1 MHMHI
6 PLFSSMSP
14 NLKHWLLVVAFV
26 LVGLALRWP
35 LLDQSHLN
43 SDEAWHLDLA
53 GQNSLSEVISYNFAQ
68 SVHPPLYY
76 LLLYELLRVTEKV
89 GALRLVSV
97 LPWMAWVFVCF
108 GVGEKMGGGR
118 MGLIWAAIAAF
129 SHGTFELSLAVREYM
144 WMLLLI
150 TAQFYYFL
158 ALYEQPTRRAWVG
171 YLLCGVLALGFDYS
185 AVPAIMVMGVLLIYR
200 ALFTLPVNWR
210 ACMKAGLAHLL
221 LAALFILLYLQHGF
235 HHLEHARWYNA
246 YYFRDPLTTLLLFS
260 FLLSNFFIPLQYS
273 FSAVAVLP
281 AMVLTLSACIYSL
294 CRRFNRFPVRRFF
307 FLSLLLM
314 LVLNAMEL
322 YSSTFNMRLM
332 SWMLPGIIAIVALG
346 VNHLFTVVPPKRHSA
361 LAVLLITLFG
371 GSSMM
376 LFHVTNAATKAD
388 YQAFLRTADTIGAND
403 LAVMDIQTMMILRP
417 QSDWQIVANGAH
429 LTEARWNGRRVLYPN
444 WPKMD
449 TIDTQTGKRTGGIA
463 LYAQPLAYFAQQ
475 LEQVHHHH
483 DVWLLQL
490 GHISDLGKECQ
501 EALEPHVYLRQASGG
516 MIARFTAEDFAAFVD
531 RCPV

>member
-1 MHMHI
+1 MHI

-185 AVPAIMVMGVLLIYR
+185 AVPAIMVMGVFLIYR